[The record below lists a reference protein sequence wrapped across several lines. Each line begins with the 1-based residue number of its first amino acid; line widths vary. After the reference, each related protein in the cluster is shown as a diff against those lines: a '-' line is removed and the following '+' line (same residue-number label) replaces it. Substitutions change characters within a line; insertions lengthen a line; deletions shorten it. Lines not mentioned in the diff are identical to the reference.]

1 MYLIVFVWFKRC
13 CERCASKMAD
23 TVAQVG
29 LRLCTDSDW
38 VVTGERK
45 AFSACNYIHNKLHFY
60 V

>member
-1 MYLIVFVWFKRC
+1 MYLVFLCVWFKWR
-13 CERCASKMAD
+13 ASKVAG